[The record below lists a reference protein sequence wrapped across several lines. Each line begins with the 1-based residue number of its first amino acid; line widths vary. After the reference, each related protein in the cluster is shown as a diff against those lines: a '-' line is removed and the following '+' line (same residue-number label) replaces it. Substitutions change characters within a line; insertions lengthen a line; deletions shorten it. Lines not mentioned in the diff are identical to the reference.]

1 MVGVGGMCLTVHAW
15 TRMTNL
21 SCLMNFCLVSLYH
34 ALAIPFCPTLEY
46 QISKRSC
53 VGRTR
58 STAPISAQGSC
69 FAMVVVK
76 VLSHRYSWAQLG
88 KYFLL

>member
-21 SCLMNFCLVSLYH
+21 SCLMNFCLVPLYH
-34 ALAIPFCPTLEY
+34 ALAIPFCPTWEY

-53 VGRTR
+53 VGRTGP
-58 STAPISAQGSC
+58 TAAISAQGSR

-76 VLSHRYSWAQLG
+76 VLSHRYSWVHLG
-88 KYFLL
+88 KDFLV